1 MEFATPQRSG
11 KDALIS
17 AAEKQSMLDNLDL
30 EGTHATF
37 NIESLSA
44 DGCTVEDRTKS
55 FWSNLDDLMTSFE
68 IRQESAIMC
77 IPKNLRNLSM
87 KEMNELWGGDWRATL
102 RKLAEKTMEN
112 QQRQEKEKF
121 DDAVQQVVDDKRKR

>member
-1 MEFATPQRSG
+1 MVS
-11 KDALIS
+11 
-17 AAEKQSMLDNLDL
+17 
-30 EGTHATF
+30 
-37 NIESLSA
+37 
-44 DGCTVEDRTKS
+44 VEDRTQS

-87 KEMNELWGGDWRATL
+87 REMNELWGGDWRTTL

-112 QQRQEKEKF
+112 QQQQEKEKF

>member
-30 EGTHATF
+30 EGM
-37 NIESLSA
+37 LSA
-44 DGCTVEDRTKS
+44 FASGFLSANHDTVEERTKS
-55 FWSNLDDLMTSFE
+55 FLSNLDDLITSFE

-77 IPKNLRNLSM
+77 IPKNLRNLRM
-87 KEMNELWGGDWRATL
+87 REMNELWGGDWRTTL

-112 QQRQEKEKF
+112 QQQQEKAKF
-121 DDAVQQVVDDKRKR
+121 EDAVQQVVDDKRKR